1 MAVTAKKYSQAPVRE
16 KLEQMG
22 AWLKDKKARDLFILD
37 LSGQG
42 AFTEGMILVS
52 ATSIRHAQGLADHL
66 LEEAGRANYEFLHM
80 EGYQNGAWILLDL
93 NDVIVNIFQKDARLL
108 YKIEGLW
115 AGLTPLC
122 DERGEADEAEN
133 AWDD

>member
-1 MAVTAKKYSQAPVRE
+1 MTGAAKKYSLATAGE

-22 AWLKDKKARDLFILD
+22 GWLKDKKARDLFVLD

-52 ATSIRHAQGLADHL
+52 ATSVRHAQGLADHI
-66 LEEAGRANYEFLHM
+66 LEEAGRVNYEFLHM
-80 EGYQNGAWILLDL
+80 EGYQNGLWILLDF
-93 NDVIVNIFQKDARLL
+93 NDVIVNIFQKETRLL

-115 AGLTPLC
+115 AGVTPLL
-122 DERGEADEAEN
+122 DERGAADESDES
-133 AWDD
+133 WD

>member
-1 MAVTAKKYSQAPVRE
+1 MTSAVKKYSLVSARE

-42 AFTEGMILVS
+42 AFTEGMVLVS
-52 ATSIRHAQGLADHL
+52 ATSVRHAQGLADHM

-80 EGYQNGAWILLDL
+80 EGFQTGTWILLDF
-93 NDVIVNIFQKDARLL
+93 NDVVVNIFQKDARLL
-108 YKIEGLW
+108 YNIEGLW
-115 AGLTPLC
+115 AGVPPVL
-122 DERGEADEAEN
+122 DERGESED
-133 AWDD
+133 